1 MARRKTSEDKQ
12 LEKEVDKLEKIR
24 TSISGKHEI
33 EHPLTH
39 EHLARLNEVIRQCEY
54 TKELCEKCIECGIDV
69 EPELKLNNEQLE
81 VAKKIKSIFFPDE
94 R

>member
-1 MARRKTSEDKQ
+1 MRKRKTVVDKQ
-12 LEKEVDKLEKIR
+12 YQEETDRLERIR
-24 TSISGKHEI
+24 TSIPDEVEI
-33 EHPLTH
+33 RSPLTD

-54 TKELCEKCIECGIDV
+54 TKQLCERCIECGIDV

-81 VAKKIKSIFFPDE
+81 VAQKIKRIFFPNA